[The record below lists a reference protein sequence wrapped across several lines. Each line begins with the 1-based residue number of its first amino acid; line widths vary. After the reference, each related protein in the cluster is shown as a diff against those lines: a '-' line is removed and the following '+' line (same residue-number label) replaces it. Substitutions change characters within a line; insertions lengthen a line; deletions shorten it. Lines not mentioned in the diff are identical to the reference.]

1 MGTRKVFFRFLIV
14 SFGRLPFSDRSIRSK
29 QNKTKQNKT
38 KQLLFPFC
46 KDSVYFLLRHS
57 EWESRTDT
65 QAEGEAGSMLGARR
79 GTLMPGLQDQAPG

>member
-29 QNKTKQNKT
+29 QNKTKQ
-38 KQLLFPFC
+38 LFFPFC